1 VTTGRI
7 ESDEAALWK
16 FTWCANAAALM
27 MGANLPTDDGGTHL
41 TMLRTAERLA
51 AATDRLTLASR
62 LARVGPLTTERG
74 RALALLDV
82 IVPALD
88 LYEACCFLRSKVAQD
103 MLLRSALQQPTQG
116 SPADCLLMV
125 VPILLPNLCGAL
137 RYLAESLPKKIEQ
150 HKLSYA
156 CGATIPA

>member
-1 VTTGRI
+1 
-7 ESDEAALWK
+7 
-16 FTWCANAAALM
+16 M
-27 MGANLPTDDGGTHL
+27 MGANLPTVNTHL
-41 TMLRTAERLA
+41 KILRTAEYLA
-51 AATDRLTLASR
+51 AATDRLARVSR
-62 LARVGPLTTERG
+62 LAGVGPLTTELG
-74 RALALLDV
+74 RSLALFDV
-82 IVPALD
+82 IMPALD

-103 MLLRSALQQPTQG
+103 MLLCSALQSTQG